1 MFSSSIFPYW
11 VAKKQILFYN
21 ENRKKAGEYMKKR
34 TKLRDRILPDY
45 TKGEEIVNT
54 VTHIIGGGL
63 GIAALTLCVIFS
75 ALRSNAWAVVSSAVY
90 GASLVILYAMSS
102 IYHGLTAP
110 TAKKVFQVLDHC
122 AIYFLIAGT
131 YTPVLLCSVRK
142 VSPGWA
148 WAMFGVVWGLAALA
162 TTLNAID
169 LDKYE
174 KFSLACYIGMGW
186 CIVIAAK
193 VTIAAVPFMGLM
205 YILIG
210 GVAYTVGAVLF
221 VLGEKIRYM
230 HSAFHVFVLAGSI
243 LHFFGIIFYVIQ

>member
-1 MFSSSIFPYW
+1 
-11 VAKKQILFYN
+11 
-21 ENRKKAGEYMKKR
+21 MKKR
-34 TKLRDRILPDY
+34 TKLSDRQLPDY
-45 TKGEEIVNT
+45 TRGEELVNT
-54 VTHIIGGGL
+54 ITHVIGGGL
-63 GIAALTLCVIFS
+63 GVAALTLCVIW
-75 ALRSNAWAVVSSAVY
+75 AAIRGDAWAVVSSAVY

-102 IYHGLTAP
+102 IYHGLKAP
-110 TAKKVFQVLDHC
+110 LAKKVFQVLDHC

-131 YTPVLLCSVRK
+131 YTPVLLCSVRRI
-142 VSPGWA
+142 SPGWA

-174 KFSLACYIGMGW
+174 KFSMACYIGMGW

-193 VTIAAVPFMGLM
+193 VTIAAVPFMGLL

-230 HSAFHVFVLAGSI
+230 HSMFHLFVVAGSV
-243 LHFFGIIFYVIQ
+243 LHFLGIFFYII

>member
-1 MFSSSIFPYW
+1 M
-11 VAKKQILFYN
+11 K
-21 ENRKKAGEYMKKR
+21 KKR
-34 TKLRDRILPDY
+34 TKLKDRTLPDY
-45 TKGEEIVNT
+45 TKGEEIFNT
-54 VTHIIGGGL
+54 VSHIIGGGL
-63 GIAALTLCVIFS
+63 GVAALTLCVVIS
-75 ALRSNAWAVVSSAVY
+75 ALHADAWAVVSSAVY
-90 GASLVILYAMSS
+90 GASLVILYTMSS

-110 TAKKVFQVLDHC
+110 LAKKVFQVLDHC

-148 WAMFGVVWGLAALA
+148 WAMFGVVWGLTALA
-162 TTLNAID
+162 VTLNAID
-169 LDKYE
+169 LDKFE

-205 YILIG
+205 YILLG
-210 GVAYTVGAVLF
+210 GIAYTIGAVLF

-230 HSAFHVFVLAGSI
+230 HSIFHLFVVAGSV
-243 LHFFGIIFYVIQ
+243 LHFFGILFYII

>member
-1 MFSSSIFPYW
+1 
-11 VAKKQILFYN
+11 
-21 ENRKKAGEYMKKR
+21 MKKR
-34 TKLRDRILPDY
+34 TKLSDRQLPDY
-45 TKGEEIVNT
+45 TRGEELVNT
-54 VTHIIGGGL
+54 ITHVIGCGL
-63 GIAALTLCVIFS
+63 GIAALTLCVIW
-75 ALRSNAWAVVSSAVY
+75 AAIRGDAWAVVSSAVY

-102 IYHGLTAP
+102 IYHGLKAP
-110 TAKKVFQVLDHC
+110 LAKKVFQVLDHC

-131 YTPVLLCSVRK
+131 YTPVLLCSVRRI
-142 VSPGWA
+142 SPGWA

-174 KFSLACYIGMGW
+174 KFSMACYIGMGW

-193 VTIAAVPFMGLM
+193 VTIAAVPFMGLL

-230 HSAFHVFVLAGSI
+230 HSMFHLFVVAGSV
-243 LHFFGIIFYVIQ
+243 LHFFGIFFYII

>member
-1 MFSSSIFPYW
+1 
-11 VAKKQILFYN
+11 
-21 ENRKKAGEYMKKR
+21 MKKR
-34 TKLRDRILPDY
+34 TKLSDRQLPDY
-45 TKGEEIVNT
+45 TRGEELVNT
-54 VTHIIGGGL
+54 ITHVIGGGL
-63 GIAALTLCVIFS
+63 GVAALTLCVIW
-75 ALRSNAWAVVSSAVY
+75 AAIRGDAWAVVSSAVY

-102 IYHGLTAP
+102 IYHGLKAP
-110 TAKKVFQVLDHC
+110 LAKKVFQVLDHC

-131 YTPVLLCSVRK
+131 YTPVLLCSVRRI
-142 VSPGWA
+142 SPGWA

-174 KFSLACYIGMGW
+174 KFSMACYIGMGW
-186 CIVIAAK
+186 CIVITAK
-193 VTIAAVPFMGLM
+193 VTIAAVPFMGLL

-230 HSAFHVFVLAGSI
+230 HSMFHLFVVAGSV
-243 LHFFGIIFYVIQ
+243 LHFLGIFFYII